1 MLEYVKGILA
11 HSTPNKAIIEIN
23 GLGYGV
29 FISIA
34 TFERLPA
41 IGKAVKLFTSPVI
54 REDSHKLYGFLTEN
68 EKEFFE
74 RLCDISGI
82 GPRLAISILGHMN
95 IEDLLAAVTHNNVK
109 AISKVPGIGKKM
121 AERLVLELK
130 DKFDFHAH
138 EKVSLPSTGSRGPM
152 SDAISALINLG
163 YNPMDAQKA
172 VQTAAASSENEPTL
186 SQLISL
192 ALKGQK

>member
-1 MLEYVKGILA
+1 MLEYIKGTLTK
-11 HSTPNKAIIEIN
+11 STPSKATIEIG

-34 TFERLPA
+34 TFEKLPE
-41 IGKAVKLFTSPVI
+41 IGKEVKLYTSPVI
-54 REDSHKLYGFLTEN
+54 REDSHKLFGFLTEN

-74 RLCDISGI
+74 TICGISGI

-95 IEDLLAAVTHNNVK
+95 IEDLLAAVSHSNVK

-130 DKFDFHAH
+130 DKFDFNTQ
-138 EKVSLPSTGSRGPM
+138 EKVSLTSSKPRGPM

-172 VQTAAASSENEPTL
+172 VQTAAASHENEPTL